1 MTASPRCK
9 WTLRSPVS
17 RVTRCGKALAQAK
30 DARLQILEVINA
42 AIAEPRDTLSDF
54 APRMESVKISV
65 DKIGAVIGPG
75 GKNVRALQEQHGVK
89 VDIQEDGLVFVAGES
104 GPEVLQALEK
114 IKAMVEEPELGQIYT
129 GTVKRVENYGAF
141 VEFLP
146 GTEGM
151 VHVSQLADYHVK
163 SVEEEVSVG
172 DEIMVMVIN
181 VDGTGRVRLSRQAVL
196 EGWDVE
202 EAKRR
207 DAAGSSRGGQRRG
220 GGGGDRRG
228 PRRDGN
234 RRGGGGD
241 RNRGD

>member
-1 MTASPRCK
+1 MSRANPAPK
-9 WTLRSPVS
+9 LIWRSRRSKPWS
-17 RVTRCGKALAQAK
+17 
-30 DARLQILEVINA
+30 
-42 AIAEPRDTLSDF
+42 
-54 APRMESVKISV
+54 
-65 DKIGAVIGPG
+65 
-75 GKNVRALQEQHGVK
+75 KNQK
-89 VDIQEDGLVFVAGES
+89 S
-104 GPEVLQALEK
+104 G
-114 IKAMVEEPELGQIYT
+114 IIYT

-181 VDGTGRVRLSRQAVL
+181 IDGTGRVRLSRQAVL

-207 DAAGSSRGGQRRG
+207 DAAGSRGGGPRRG
-220 GGGGDRRG
+220 GGDQTRRTARWR
-228 PRRDGN
+228 PRRRSPWRQPAQLSADQRHYQN
-234 RRGGGGD
+234 VLHRRRSAFSDCPPRDPYDTRAVNPPPTQNTLHPALFSSPSLKPRGGG
-241 RNRGD
+241 RGWGWLPATPRSKRYAQQQ

>member
-1 MTASPRCK
+1 M
-9 WTLRSPVS
+9 VY
-17 RVTRCGKALAQAK
+17 
-30 DARLQILEVINA
+30 
-42 AIAEPRDTLSDF
+42 
-54 APRMESVKISV
+54 
-65 DKIGAVIGPG
+65 
-75 GKNVRALQEQHGVK
+75 
-89 VDIQEDGLVFVAGES
+89 VAGES
-104 GPEVLQALEK
+104 GAEVDLALEK
-114 IKAMVEEPELGQIYT
+114 IKAMVEEPELGSIYT

-181 VDGTGRVRLSRQAVL
+181 IDGTGRVRLSRQAVL

-207 DAAGSSRGGQRRG
+207 DAAGNRGGGRR
-220 GGGGDRRG
+220 GGGDRRG
-228 PRRDGN
+228 GRRDGGRGGD
-234 RRGGGGD
+234 RRGGD
-241 RNRGD
+241 RRN